1 MLHFLWRKFPFTLNL
16 KSVYL
21 WEAQAKNMQI
31 WGTMQMGDLLVTA
44 VISVP
49 LIIIIVM
56 MKSYILKS
64 IVQVS
69 LNPSDPSLGG
79 FDWKPHL
86 AHGSTAVPTTRQFR
100 FNLTTFRQLFLVSLH
115 NRTKMKTGWYTLVS
129 LSPNGRQMHLQRQ
142 TKLCTIIA
150 FWWSIIQ
157 WVVYCVSWVNN
168 NIFRLTEIQ
177 KITGKIS

>member
-49 LIIIIVM
+49 LIIIIAM

-100 FNLTTFRQLFLVSLH
+100 FNLTTFRQLFLFSLPQPHKDENRLIHTGLPVTKRQTDAFTATNQTLH
-115 NRTKMKTGWYTLVS
+115 NNCFLVEHNPVS
-129 LSPNGRQMHLQRQ
+129 CVLRQLSQQ
-142 TKLCTIIA
+142 
-150 FWWSIIQ
+150 
-157 WVVYCVSWVNN
+157 
-168 NIFRLTEIQ
+168 
-177 KITGKIS
+177 